1 MKGLLKKVIAGMLL
15 AGMCVS
21 VAACGSE
28 NEQSSDAGT
37 SAEKTDVRVAYFPNI
52 THTQALVMK
61 NKKTLEEKWKDT
73 CNVSW
78 TSFNAGP
85 AEMEAIF
92 AGEIDL
98 GYIGPVPAI
107 SANVKSDGDVKIIS
121 NTTNAGAVFL
131 KRKDSGIESLED
143 LSGKKIAV
151 PQMGNTQHLC
161 LLSLLSDQG
170 LKTVDAGGDVTV
182 NASSNADILNLIDN
196 GSVDAALVPEPWGTT
211 IENNGNA
218 EILLDYNEVF
228 LEGNYPTAVVVA
240 SQDFMEAHPDLVKQF
255 LEAHEEATL
264 YINENMEEARS
275 IVNAEIKETTG
286 KAIEEE
292 VIKNAFTRMT
302 VDTALNKEAIMKFAE
317 ISKQEGFI
325 SKVPEENDV
334 FTTEFN

>member
-1 MKGLLKKVIAGMLL
+1 MKNLYKKIVTGILITGICACMT
-15 AGMCVS
+15 
-21 VAACGSE
+21 ACGA
-28 NEQSSDAGT
+28 NEKESSQSSG
-37 SAEKTDVRVAYFPNI
+37 KTDVRIAYFPNI

-61 NKKTLEEKWKDT
+61 NKKTLEEKWKDN

-98 GYIGPVPAI
+98 GYIGPVPAL
-107 SANVKSDGDVKIIS
+107 SANVKSDGDVRIIS
-121 NTTNAGAVFL
+121 NTTNAGAVLL
-131 KRKDSGIESLED
+131 KRKDSGIASLAD
-143 LSGKKIAV
+143 LSGKKVAV

-161 LLSLLSDQG
+161 LLSLLTDQG

-240 SQDFMEAHPDLVKQF
+240 SRDFIESHPDLVKQF
-255 LEAHEEATL
+255 IEAHEDATL
-264 YINENMEEARS
+264 YINENMDEARS
-275 IVNAEIKETTG
+275 IVNTEIKQTTG
-286 KAIEEE
+286 KAIDEE
-292 VIKNAFTRMT
+292 VIQNAFTRMT
-302 VDTALNKEAIMKFAE
+302 VDTALNQEAIMKFAE
-317 ISKQEGFI
+317 ISKNEGFI
-325 SKVPEENDV
+325 SKVPEESDV

>member
-1 MKGLLKKVIAGMLL
+1 MKRTIIYQKIIKNGWKSL
-15 AGMCVS
+15 AVS
-21 VAACGSE
+21 VIFCTLFCAGCGK
-28 NEQSSDAGT
+28 
-37 SAEKTDVRVAYFPNI
+37 KTQEVNVAYFPNI
-52 THTQALVMK
+52 THSQALLMK
-61 NKKTLEEKWKDT
+61 NQEALEKELGDD
-73 CNVSW
+73 CSVHW

-85 AEMEAIF
+85 DEVTALF
-92 AGEIDL
+92 SGDIDI
-98 GYIGPVPAI
+98 GYIGPIPAI

-240 SQDFMEAHPDLVKQF
+240 SQDFIEAHPDLVKQF